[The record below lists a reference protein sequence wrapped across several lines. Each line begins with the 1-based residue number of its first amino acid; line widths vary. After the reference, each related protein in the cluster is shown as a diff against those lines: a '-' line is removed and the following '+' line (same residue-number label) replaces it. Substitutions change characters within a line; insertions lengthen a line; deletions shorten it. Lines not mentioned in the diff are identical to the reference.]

1 MQIKTGTESGSPTF
15 VLAVAA
21 SAAQRNIRSN
31 IMNRVAPFA
40 IAMLLAGSSA
50 IAQTQPQTTPAPSA
64 PTIVTPSPSVTP
76 TTPSTAPGQAMTLT
90 DEQANSWVDKVVY
103 SSDAKN
109 VGEVAAVQRDSTG
122 KVTELHA
129 DIGGFLGLGETRVRV
144 MPGQF
149 KLEND
154 RIVLNMDSEQV
165 RALPK
170 ITK

>member
-1 MQIKTGTESGSPTF
+1 
-15 VLAVAA
+15 
-21 SAAQRNIRSN
+21 
-31 IMNRVAPFA
+31 MNRVVPYA

-50 IAQTQPQTTPAPSA
+50 IAQTQPQTTPAPA
-64 PTIVTPSPSVTP
+64 TPPAVTPAPSATP

-109 VGEVAAVQRDSTG
+109 VGEVAAIQRDAAG

-144 MPGQF
+144 MPSQF

-154 RIVLNMDSEQV
+154 RILLNMNSEQV

-170 ITK
+170 IAQ